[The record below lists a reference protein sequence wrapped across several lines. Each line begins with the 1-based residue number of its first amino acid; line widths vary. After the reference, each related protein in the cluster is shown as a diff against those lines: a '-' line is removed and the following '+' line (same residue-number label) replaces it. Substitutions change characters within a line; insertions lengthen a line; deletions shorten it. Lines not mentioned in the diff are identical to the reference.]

1 MNVLIHSVFYF
12 SFSSLSFQNSVLL
25 QAQPNQCCVLRC
37 VTAVESLVVAVV
49 LDLAIQTAKF
59 KTALKESYPIEP
71 LTLKEKSEMQI
82 LFLHLHFLLLSK
94 IISNLGLTIVFSA
107 TFVQFQPLL
116 SIAYESSEIF
126 MLFICDHSNF
136 TLRIFLRDMQSV
148 CLSQLKGRNLALHT
162 ISSLSDIYYSDG
174 FMK

>member
-1 MNVLIHSVFYF
+1 M
-12 SFSSLSFQNSVLL
+12 
-25 QAQPNQCCVLRC
+25 
-37 VTAVESLVVAVV
+37 VAVV

-107 TFVQFQPLL
+107 MFVQF
-116 SIAYESSEIF
+116 
-126 MLFICDHSNF
+126 
-136 TLRIFLRDMQSV
+136 
-148 CLSQLKGRNLALHT
+148 
-162 ISSLSDIYYSDG
+162 
-174 FMK
+174 